1 MSSGFGSLTA
11 DLVVPMALAEQGA
24 YIPDDQIQGG
34 NVKQREHGGG
44 QKPEA
49 YADRHGDE
57 KLGLETALQQQGPAV
72 AIHKTLLGL
81 MLLHGQVRQTPIMAQ
96 GS

>member
-11 DLVVPMALAEQGA
+11 DLVVPTALAEQGA

-34 NVKQREHGGG
+34 DIKKRQYGSG

-57 KLGLETALQQQGPAV
+57 KLGLETALNQQG
-72 AIHKTLLGL
+72 
-81 MLLHGQVRQTPIMAQ
+81 
-96 GS
+96 